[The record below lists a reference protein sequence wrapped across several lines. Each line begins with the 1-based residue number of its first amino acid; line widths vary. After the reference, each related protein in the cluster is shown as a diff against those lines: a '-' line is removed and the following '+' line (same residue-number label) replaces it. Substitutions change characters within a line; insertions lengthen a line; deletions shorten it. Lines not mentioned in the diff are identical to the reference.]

1 MPADLSGDDDPEPDE
16 SFVAP
21 PLLEPSREPVEPDES
36 LLEPDESVLEPDD
49 SLLDPSAAAAAFVP
63 DVLDDERSFFAQ
75 PDPLKWIDGAEN
87 ALRTGAAP
95 QTGQTVG
102 PSAVTP

>member
-21 PLLEPSREPVEPDES
+21 PLLEPSLEPVVPGES
-36 LLEPDESVLEPDD
+36 LLEPAASVVEPE
-49 SLLDPSAAAAAFVP
+49 SLLDPSVEEDDFVP
-63 DVLDDERSFFAQ
+63 DELDDERSFFAQ
-75 PDPLKWIDGAEN
+75 PDPLKWIEGAEN
-87 ALRTGAAP
+87 ALRTGAAA

-102 PSAVTP
+102 PSALTP